1 MFLRAKSRLKDGKV
15 HRYWSIVEN
24 RRTRGNRIV
33 QRQVLYLGE
42 INDNQQAA
50 WCKTS
55 EVFQE
60 GQAQPQ
66 EMAIFPEDRRAPAL
80 DCEIVSIKLELRCSC
95 TVPGNG
101 APAGWPVD
109 CGINCGWMNFGRTN
123 YPSVAR
129 GRGG

>member
-15 HRYWSIVEN
+15 HRYWSSVEN

-42 INDNQQAA
+42 INDNQHAA
-50 WCKTS
+50 WCKTI

-66 EMAIFPEDRRAPAL
+66 AMAIFPEDRRAPAL
-80 DCEIVSIKLELRCSC
+80 DCEIVSIKPSRAAAVPSPAMGRLRAGLS
-95 TVPGNG
+95 TVGSI
-101 APAGWPVD
+101 AAG
-109 CGINCGWMNFGRTN
+109 
-123 YPSVAR
+123 
-129 GRGG
+129 

>member
-1 MFLRAKSRLKDGKV
+1 
-15 HRYWSIVEN
+15 VEN

-42 INDNQQAA
+42 INDNQHAA
-50 WCKTS
+50 WCKTI

-66 EMAIFPEDRRAPAL
+66 EMAIFPEDRTAPAL
-80 DCEIVSIKLELRCSC
+80 DGEIVSIKLESRCSC

-101 APAGWPVD
+101 
-109 CGINCGWMNFGRTN
+109 GISCIGVL
-123 YPSVAR
+123 PIDVC
-129 GRGG
+129 